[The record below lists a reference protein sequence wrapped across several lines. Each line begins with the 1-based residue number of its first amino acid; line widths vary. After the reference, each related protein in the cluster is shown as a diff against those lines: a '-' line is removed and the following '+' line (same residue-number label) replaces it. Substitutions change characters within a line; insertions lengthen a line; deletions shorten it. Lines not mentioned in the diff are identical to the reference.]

1 MLKVALQFQSDGLL
15 KHLWLLNRVQ
25 IALHQGSNSL
35 PHSLLAHLEGV
46 ADLDLFNA
54 RQRVLPGDR
63 LSWLQSPDAV
73 VVL

>member
-1 MLKVALQFQSDGLL
+1 MALQLQCNGLL

-35 PHSLLAHLEGV
+35 PHSFLAHLEGV
-46 ADLDLFNA
+46 ADLDLFYA

-63 LSWLQSPDAV
+63 LSWLQSPDAI